1 MAEPSLSI
9 VIAAWPNLTGMAD
22 CLESLT
28 RQRDLSMECI
38 VVSSI
43 SPPDELCRRFPWVC
57 WSHAA
62 AHCLIP
68 QLWGQGMA
76 TSRGDIIAITTAHFT
91 PAPNWVEAIRS
102 AHARWHNCA
111 VGGKIEGP
119 REGSAVGW
127 AIYFLR
133 YSAYIGYHQEQAV
146 PDVAGDN
153 ASYKRIALARLPHLL
168 RDGFWELDF
177 HRRLRMEGQAPVFV
191 PTIQVTQHQCF
202 GFWCFFRQRF
212 QHGKQFGRSRAQ
224 QWGAVLRLAA
234 GVASPLIPVLFLV
247 KIVSRVL
254 RSGRHI
260 GRFLLA
266 MPALGCFL
274 LAWSA
279 GEACGYLFG
288 ARRCNTWPIQSGNDA
303 LSAFD
308 SPASAEVPL
317 CP

>member
-1 MAEPSLSI
+1 MTEPSLSI
-9 VIAAWPNLTGMAD
+9 VIAACPNLAGVAD
-22 CLESLT
+22 CLESLG
-28 RQRDLSMECI
+28 RQRDHSMECV

-43 SPPDELCRRFPWVC
+43 SPPKELCARFPWVR

-62 AHCLIP
+62 ADCLIP
-68 QLWGQGMA
+68 HLWGQGMA
-76 TSRGDIIAITTAHFT
+76 RSRGDIIAITTAHFT
-91 PAPNWVEAIRS
+91 PARDWVEAIRS
-102 AHARWHNCA
+102 AHARWQSCA
-111 VGGKIEGP
+111 VGGKIDGP
-119 REGSAVGW
+119 RDGGAVGW

-133 YSAYIGYHQEQAV
+133 YSAYLGYHQEQAV

-153 ASYKRIALARLPHLL
+153 ASYKRSALKRLPNLL
-168 RDGFWELDF
+168 RDGFWELEF

-191 PTIQVTQHQCF
+191 PTIQVTQHQRF

-212 QHGKQFGRSRAQ
+212 RHGQQFGRSRAQ
-224 QWGAVLRLAA
+224 RWGTAIRLAA
-234 GVASPLIPVLFLV
+234 GIASPLIPVLFV
-247 KIVSRVL
+247 IKIVSRVL

-266 MPALGCFL
+266 LPALVCFL

-279 GEACGYLFG
+279 GEGYGYLFG
-288 ARRCNTWPIQSGNDA
+288 ARRGNTRPTQSGNDT